1 MYRYCCVCG
10 TNIARGA
17 MTVTDEDRYL
27 LLLKKNVF
35 IPEGARCCPDH
46 MTTRRFKSEA
56 TDKIAPYS
64 IEMKKLN
71 AADVQ
76 LLLSKWQMLY
86 EYKKR
91 LDFDNSQSMSDN
103 EYQSFTSLSKS
114 QFDDLIGRLSES
126 MIRNSSNRSIRT
138 AIAILLCK
146 LRLGLS
152 NQLLAILFELS
163 DKKSVSR
170 ILESARSAL
179 MAEFVP
185 YNLGFSHVSRREII
199 DQHTTNIAK
208 QLMCGNDNDTAVVV
222 IDSTYVYIQV

>member
-10 TNIARGA
+10 ANIAGGA

-56 TDKIAPYS
+56 IDKIAPYS

>member
-1 MYRYCCVCG
+1 
-10 TNIARGA
+10 
-17 MTVTDEDRYL
+17 
-27 LLLKKNVF
+27 
-35 IPEGARCCPDH
+35 
-46 MTTRRFKSEA
+46 
-56 TDKIAPYS
+56 
-64 IEMKKLN
+64 MKKLN
-71 AADVQ
+71 VAYVQ

-152 NQLLAILFELS
+152 NQLLAILLNYLT
-163 DKKSVSR
+163 KNQYR
-170 ILESARSAL
+170 
-179 MAEFVP
+179 EF
-185 YNLGFSHVSRREII
+185 LKAQ
-199 DQHTTNIAK
+199 DQH
-208 QLMCGNDNDTAVVV
+208 
-222 IDSTYVYIQV
+222 